1 MAIKEAK
8 QNGSNI
14 IIKYDNTT
22 KSVQGQLIGSSANAV
37 FVKNNRTLFIYVY
50 KNGVVNPCGHNINLT
65 GNEDIKMYGNKVGI
79 KKPSNPTVHLY
90 DETGH
95 SAGTTIAR

>member
-8 QNGSNI
+8 QSGSSI

-22 KSVQGQLIGSSANAV
+22 KSVQGQLIGFSANAV
-37 FVKNNRTLFIYVY
+37 FVKNNRNLNIYVY
-50 KNGVVNPCGHNINLT
+50 KNKLVNPCGHYISLI

-79 KKPSNPTVHLY
+79 KRPSNPTVHLY

-95 SAGTTIAR
+95 PAGTTMAR

>member
-8 QNGSNI
+8 QSGSYV
-14 IIKYDNTT
+14 IIKYDNST
-22 KSVQGQLIGSSANAV
+22 KSAQGQLIGFSTNAV

-50 KNGVVNPCGHNINLT
+50 KNGVVNPCGRNISLI

-79 KKPSNPTVHLY
+79 KRPSNPTVHLY
-90 DETGH
+90 DETGCP
-95 SAGTTIAR
+95 AGTTTAR